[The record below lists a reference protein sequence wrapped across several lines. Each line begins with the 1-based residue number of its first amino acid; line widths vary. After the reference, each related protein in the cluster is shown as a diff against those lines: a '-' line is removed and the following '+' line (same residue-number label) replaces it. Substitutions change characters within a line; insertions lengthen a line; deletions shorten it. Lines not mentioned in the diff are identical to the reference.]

1 MKKVITVLFSIFTI
15 ASVFAKPIEY
25 RWKIDSTKFTAVTDD
40 ENEPNDF
47 SMFDDES
54 IVRIAKN
61 SIPATLSSGE
71 KLVYYNYNFFDKA
84 DEYCRKYYR
93 CLMMSKDRKVLLAD
107 FYVEDGR
114 KLRLVYAIQK

>member
-1 MKKVITVLFSIFTI
+1 MKKIITVLFSIFTI
-15 ASVFAKPIEY
+15 ASVFAKPVEY
-25 RWKIDSTKFTAVTDD
+25 GWKIDSTKFTVFTDD

-47 SMFDDES
+47 SMFTDES
-54 IVRIAKN
+54 IVRIAKG
-61 SIPATLSSGE
+61 SMPEKLDTGE

-84 DEYCRKYYR
+84 DEYCSKYYR
-93 CLMMSKDRKVLLAD
+93 CLMTSEDRKFLLAD

>member
-1 MKKVITVLFSIFTI
+1 MKKIITVLFTVFTI
-15 ASVFAKPIEY
+15 ASIFAKPVEY
-25 RWKIDSTKFTAVTDD
+25 RWKIDSTNFTAITDD

-47 SMFDDES
+47 SMFDDET

-61 SIPATLSSGE
+61 SVPE
-71 KLVYYNYNFFDKA
+71 KLDTGESLVFFDYKFFDFA
-84 DEYCRKYYR
+84 DEYCKKYYR
-93 CLMMSKDRKVLLAD
+93 CYITSENRKAFLAE

>member
-1 MKKVITVLFSIFTI
+1 MKKIITVLFAVFTMMSI
-15 ASVFAKPIEY
+15 FAKPIEY
-25 RWKIDSTKFTAVTDD
+25 GWKIDSTKFTAITDD

-47 SMFDDES
+47 SHLTDES

-61 SIPATLSSGE
+61 SVPE
-71 KLVYYNYNFFDKA
+71 KLETGESLVFFDYKFFDVV

-93 CLMMSKDRKVLLAD
+93 CFITSENRKAFLAE

-114 KLRLVYAIQK
+114 KLRLIYAIQK

>member
-1 MKKVITVLFSIFTI
+1 MKKIITVLFSIFTI

-25 RWKIDSTKFTAVTDD
+25 GWKIDSTKFTVFTDD

-47 SMFDDES
+47 SMFTDEA
-54 IVRIAKN
+54 IIRIAKN
-61 SIPATLSSGE
+61 SMPETLPSGE
-71 KLVYYNYNFFDKA
+71 KLVYCDYNFFDEA
-84 DEYCRKYYR
+84 DEYCSKYYR
-93 CLMMSKDRKVLLAD
+93 CSMISEDRKFLLAD

>member
-1 MKKVITVLFSIFTI
+1 MKKIITVLFTVFIIT
-15 ASVFAKPIEY
+15 SVFAKPIEY
-25 RWKIDSTKFTAVTDD
+25 GWKIDSTKFTAITDD

-47 SMFDDES
+47 SMFTDET
-54 IVRIAKN
+54 IIRIAKN
-61 SIPATLSSGE
+61 SMPEKLPSGE
-71 KLVYYNYNFFDKA
+71 KLIYYNYNFFDEA

-93 CLMMSKDRKVLLAD
+93 CSMMSENRKVLLAD

>member
-1 MKKVITVLFSIFTI
+1 MKKIITVLFTVFTI

-25 RWKIDSTKFTAVTDD
+25 GWKIDSTEFTVITDD

-47 SMFDDES
+47 SHLTDES
-54 IVRIAKN
+54 IIRIAKN
-61 SIPATLSSGE
+61 SVPE
-71 KLVYYNYNFFDKA
+71 KLDTGESLVFFDYKFFDVA
-84 DEYCRKYYR
+84 DEYCKKYYR
-93 CLMMSKDRKVLLAD
+93 CLMMSENRNALLAE

>member
-1 MKKVITVLFSIFTI
+1 MKKIITVLFSIFTI
-15 ASVFAKPIEY
+15 ASVFAKPVEY
-25 RWKIDSTKFTAVTDD
+25 RWKIDSTKFTAITDD

-47 SMFDDES
+47 SMFDDET
-54 IVRIAKN
+54 IVRIAKG
-61 SIPATLSSGE
+61 SMPEKLETGE
-71 KLVYYNYNFFDKA
+71 KLVYFDYKFFDEA

-93 CLMMSKDRKVLLAD
+93 CSMISENRKFLLAE

>member
-1 MKKVITVLFSIFTI
+1 MKKIITVLFTIFTI
-15 ASVFAKPIEY
+15 ASIFAKPIEY
-25 RWKIDSTKFTAVTDD
+25 GWKIDSTNFTVITDD

-47 SMFDDES
+47 SMFDDET

-61 SIPATLSSGE
+61 SVPE
-71 KLVYYNYNFFDKA
+71 KLDTGESLVFFDYKFFDFA
-84 DEYCRKYYR
+84 DEYCKKYYR
-93 CLMMSKDRKVLLAD
+93 CYITSENRKAFLAE

>member
-1 MKKVITVLFSIFTI
+1 MKKIITVLFSIFTI

-25 RWKIDSTKFTAVTDD
+25 GWKIDSTKFTAITDD

-47 SMFDDES
+47 SMFDDET
-54 IVRIAKN
+54 IVRIAKG
-61 SIPATLSSGE
+61 SIPERLSSGE
-71 KLVYYNYNFFDKA
+71 KLVYFNYKFFDVA
-84 DEYCRKYYR
+84 DEYCKKYYR
-93 CLMMSKDRKVLLAD
+93 CLMMSEDRKALLAE

>member
-1 MKKVITVLFSIFTI
+1 MKKIITVLFTVFTI
-15 ASVFAKPIEY
+15 ASVFAKPVEY
-25 RWKIDSTKFTAVTDD
+25 RWKIDSTNFTAITDD

-47 SMFDDES
+47 SMFDDET

-61 SIPATLSSGE
+61 SVPE
-71 KLVYYNYNFFDKA
+71 KLDTGESLVFFDYKFFDFA
-84 DEYCRKYYR
+84 DEYCKKYYR
-93 CLMMSKDRKVLLAD
+93 CYITSENRKAFLAE

>member
-1 MKKVITVLFSIFTI
+1 MKKIFTVLFSIFTM

-25 RWKIDSTKFTAVTDD
+25 SWKIDSTKFTAITDD

-47 SMFDDES
+47 SMFDDET
-54 IVRIAKN
+54 IVRIAKG
-61 SIPATLSSGE
+61 SMPDKLPSGE
-71 KLVYYNYNFFDKA
+71 NLVYCDYNFFDEA
-84 DEYCRKYYR
+84 DEYCSKYYR
-93 CLMMSKDRKVLLAD
+93 CSMISENRKFLLAE

>member
-1 MKKVITVLFSIFTI
+1 MKKIITVLFAVFTI

-47 SMFDDES
+47 SYLTDET
-54 IVRIAKN
+54 IIRIAKN
-61 SIPATLSSGE
+61 SIPEKLPSGE
-71 KLVYYNYNFFDKA
+71 KLVFYNYNFFDEA
-84 DEYCRKYYR
+84 DEYCSKYYR
-93 CLMMSKDRKVLLAD
+93 SLMMSENGKALLAD
-107 FYVEDGR
+107 FYIEDGR